1 MSTKR
6 CGQGVAVCDCRM
18 WPKFRK
24 AEFEIDLKSRQLK
37 EISLQLQGLVS
48 LAPKLAKSKINIL
61 LSI

>member
-1 MSTKR
+1 
-6 CGQGVAVCDCRM
+6 M

-48 LAPKLAKSKINIL
+48 LAQKLAISKINNL